1 MHETGGLV
9 GGLAEEGGE
18 LAPVVL
24 VAAAGGA
31 EAGEEGGG
39 LDEGV
44 VCVEPA
50 GWAGGVVEV
59 GQHGAV
65 HVLRDDGLH
74 HAAVRG
80 RRHGQQHRRSRH
92 GARRRQ
98 HKPRHARYHKYAT
111 ALALLSC

>member
-1 MHETGGLV
+1 MSQNTKKLPQHMHETGGLV

-44 VCVEPA
+44 VCRTRWLGRRSCG
-50 GWAGGVVEV
+50 GWA
-59 GQHGAV
+59 AW
-65 HVLRDDGLH
+65 RCTRP
-74 HAAVRG
+74 A
-80 RRHGQQHRRSRH
+80 
-92 GARRRQ
+92 
-98 HKPRHARYHKYAT
+98 
-111 ALALLSC
+111 